1 MNSDLQNISFL
12 FELIS
17 LNGFLSLLIKLI
29 MKGSMSIAH
38 FIYSIV
44 TQKKMEIRNHIRRA
58 IIIKK
63 IVVLEKKKHKI
74 VCLYVFSLFLFL
86 MCRC

>member
-17 LNGFLSLLIKLI
+17 LNGLLSLLIKLI

-44 TQKKMEIRNHIRRA
+44 T
-58 IIIKK
+58 
-63 IVVLEKKKHKI
+63 KKKWKSEI
-74 VCLYVFSLFLFL
+74 IFAELL
-86 MCRC
+86 